1 MFPFKSDAKIWLI
14 LESARGEL
22 KKSEVFSDFFNGLLM
37 LSNLK
42 VEYFFVIFHL
52 VLQCHHFNGGDCGFV
67 PLIAVFSSRTVK
79 SLLLVFG
86 GKHSEYNG
94 DVVVNVNLGDSLCYT
109 LADEIEM
116 AGFSLN
122 NAA

>member
-14 LESARGEL
+14 LESARAEL